1 MAITF
6 IIYFAVS
13 YFIAAKLGATRKIG
27 FWGCLIVCLI
37 LSPLGGVIVALL
49 TKSNENGVVANKPI
63 HPIYSNKGERRQ
75 IIVTG
80 GGTDE
85 MRKFLRGLFSKL
97 EQEVWKTETH
107 LTAEQKREKIIEI
120 VVNVSK
126 SNLYPD
132 VPKYA
137 TKYQINQIEAK
148 QTIQE
153 EISRFFMI
161 LN

>member
-27 FWGCLIVCLI
+27 FWGCLVVCLV

-49 TKSNENGVVANKPI
+49 TKSNENGAIVSKPVQ
-63 HPIYSNKGERRQ
+63 PISSNIGKRRQ
-75 IIVTG
+75 VIITG
-80 GGTDE
+80 GGTNE
-85 MRKFLRGLFSKL
+85 MRKFLNGLFTKL

-120 VVNVSK
+120 VVDFSK

-132 VPKYA
+132 VPKFA
-137 TKYQINQIEAK
+137 TKYQISQAEASK
-148 QTIQE
+148 TIQE
-153 EISRFFMI
+153 EISRFFMV
-161 LN
+161 LK